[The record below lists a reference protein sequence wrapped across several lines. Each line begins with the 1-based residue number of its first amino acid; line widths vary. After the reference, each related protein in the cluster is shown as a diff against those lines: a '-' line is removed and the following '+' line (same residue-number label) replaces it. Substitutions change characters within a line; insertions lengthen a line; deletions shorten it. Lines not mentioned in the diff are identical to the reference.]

1 MKLSRNLITVALTTT
16 ALLISMPATSAFAGA
31 APTPTTSR
39 PPAES
44 SSTPTGTTPGFDD
57 ADTTAP
63 PTPTA
68 DPSASSDTDEDAD
81 TSHPAGVSRYTCAKS
96 SYSAGGRHYGK
107 ARCTGGPT
115 GALVHKAMVNC
126 LASDGRT
133 WVAEGPFVIRGQ
145 TSVATC
151 GTAKVTYVGVISRT
165 RG

>member
-1 MKLSRNLITVALTTT
+1 MKRKRRLLTVTLTTT
-16 ALLISMPATSAFAGA
+16 ALLISMSATSALAWA
-31 APTPTTSR
+31 DPTPTASH
-39 PPAES
+39 PSAES
-44 SSTPTGTTPGFDD
+44 W
-57 ADTTAP
+57 
-63 PTPTA
+63 PTPTPTATVSDSA

-81 TSHPAGVSRYTCAKS
+81 ESPAAGVSRYTCAKS
-96 SYSAGGRHYGK
+96 AYSADGKHYGK

-115 GALVHKAMVNC
+115 GAMVHKAMVNC

>member
-1 MKLSRNLITVALTTT
+1 MKRKRRLLTVTLTAT
-16 ALLISMPATSAFAGA
+16 ALLISMPAASALAW
-31 APTPTTSR
+31 
-39 PPAES
+39 
-44 SSTPTGTTPGFDD
+44 
-57 ADTTAP
+57 AD

-68 DPSASSDTDEDAD
+68 SRPAAESWSTPTATVSDSAGPSASSDTDEDAD
-81 TSHPAGVSRYTCAKS
+81 ASPAAGVSRYTCAKS
-96 SYSAGGRHYGK
+96 AYSAGGKHYGK

-115 GALVHKAMVNC
+115 GAMVHKAMVNC